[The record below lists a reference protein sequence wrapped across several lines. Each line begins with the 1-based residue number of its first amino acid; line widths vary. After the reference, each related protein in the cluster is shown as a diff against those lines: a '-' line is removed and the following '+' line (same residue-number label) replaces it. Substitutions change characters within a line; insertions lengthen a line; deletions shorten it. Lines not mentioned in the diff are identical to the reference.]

1 MGASVSPA
9 TEQSVA
15 EIADVDLSRP
25 LAHIAEYL
33 SKRGIGLHRDFRG
46 RIDGDQCESLTSD
59 ELVRSTRPMAFGLTK
74 PNVRNRSGLFRSG
87 NDEYLFRRQAG
98 RLRGPGEPVA

>member
-1 MGASVSPA
+1 MGASVWLA

-15 EIADVDLSRP
+15 EIAVVDLSRP

-33 SKRGIGLHRDFRG
+33 SKRGLGLHRDFRD
-46 RIDGDQCESLTSD
+46 RIDGDPCESLTSD

-74 PNVRNRSGLFRSG
+74 LNVRNRSGLFRSG
-87 NDEYLFRRQAG
+87 SDEYVSRRQAG
-98 RLRGPGEPVA
+98 RLSGPGEPVA